1 MRRVFPYRSKVTHTA
16 ILADDMVGCV
26 IQLNGIV
33 VNIVNS
39 SFRVNNATGR
49 VYSELLLINQFE
61 DALRERYPNLL
72 ND

>member
-1 MRRVFPYRSKVTHTA
+1 MRRVFSYRSKVTNTA
-16 ILADDMVGCV
+16 ILADDMVACV
-26 IQLNGIV
+26 IQFNGSV

-39 SFRVNNATGR
+39 SFRVNNAMGR